1 MTKYRIGELF
11 AGAGG
16 MTLGAKLA
24 GFWHVWANDIDPD
37 ACQTLRT
44 NLPLPK
50 DGVACCPVQELDF
63 RGLAPI
69 DGLAF
74 GFPCNDFSVVG
85 ERNGTAGHFGALY
98 EWGVRAL
105 RHFQPSFFVAENVG
119 GLASTKKGGDLKMI
133 LAALSSAGYD
143 IVPHLYRFEEHGVP
157 QARHRIII
165 VGFREDLG
173 IWFRPPPPRPDRI
186 TCREALERPPIPPDA
201 PNNERTRQH
210 PRVVARLGYIKPGQN
225 AFTADIPES
234 LRLRMRS
241 GATISL
247 IYKRLHPGRPA
258 YTVTGSGG
266 GGTHMYH
273 WKEPRAL
280 TNRERARLQTF
291 PDWFVFQ
298 GGKESVRKQIGM
310 AVPPVGVQAIFDAVL
325 HQLHAAKVRPVADA
339 DREIA
344 PSDPRWKT
352 AWRDPSPWGDQ
363 LGPPEQSRAEPSV
376 HPHSGQASKFLSAER
391 RAVHGSS
398 GRRQG
403 AGHGGRPGLRQG
415 SPHPGEQ

>member
-1 MTKYRIGELF
+1 M
-11 AGAGG
+11 A
-16 MTLGAKLA
+16 LGAKLA
-24 GFWHVWANDIDPD
+24 GFRHAWANDIDAD
-37 ACQTLRT
+37 ACRT
-44 NLPLPK
+44 FRANL
-50 DGVACCPVQELDF
+50 DGHGEVVNCPVQDLDLD
-63 RGLAPI
+63 RLAPI

-85 ERNGTAGHFGALY
+85 ERNGTNGHFGALY
-98 EWGVRAL
+98 EWGVHAL
-105 RHFQPSFFVAENVG
+105 RHFRPSFFVAENVG
-119 GLASTKKGGDLKMI
+119 GLASTRKGGDLKLI
-133 LAALSSAGYD
+133 LAALRAANYN

-173 IWFRPPPPRPDRI
+173 IYFRPPFPRQQRV
-186 TCREALERPPIPPDA
+186 TCREALERPPIPSDA
-201 PNNERTRQH
+201 PNHELTKQH

-247 IYKRLHPGRPA
+247 IYKRLHPDRPA

-291 PDWFVFQ
+291 PDSFVFH

-310 AVPPVGVQAIFDAVL
+310 AVPPLGAREIFSALLD
-325 HQLHAAKVRPVADA
+325 QLQHRKVRPVKCLL
-339 DREIA
+339 R
-344 PSDPRWKT
+344 
-352 AWRDPSPWGDQ
+352 
-363 LGPPEQSRAEPSV
+363 
-376 HPHSGQASKFLSAER
+376 HS
-391 RAVHGSS
+391 H
-398 GRRQG
+398 
-403 AGHGGRPGLRQG
+403 
-415 SPHPGEQ
+415 

>member
-1 MTKYRIGELF
+1 MSGSLQNLTAALPFMGDVHLPGPRAMTDYRIGELF

-16 MTLGAKLA
+16 MALGAKLA
-24 GFWHVWANDIDPD
+24 GFDHVWANDIDPD
-37 ACQTLRT
+37 ACRT
-44 NLPLPK
+44 FQANL
-50 DGVACCPVQELDF
+50 GRHSEVINRPVQDLDLHC
-63 RGLAPI
+63 LAPI

-98 EWGVRAL
+98 EWGVHAL

-133 LAALSSAGYD
+133 LAALRKAGYN

-165 VGFREDLG
+165 VGFRRDLG
-173 IWFRPPPPRPDRI
+173 IWFRPPLPRPERI
-186 TCREALERPPIPPDA
+186 TCREALEAPPISPTA
-201 PNNERTRQH
+201 PNHERTKQH
-210 PRVVARLGYIKPGQN
+210 PRVVARLGFIKPGEN
-225 AFTADIPES
+225 AFTADIPEP

-247 IYKRLHPGRPA
+247 IYKRLHPERPA

-273 WKEPRAL
+273 WEEPRAL

-291 PDWFVFQ
+291 PDWFRFI

-310 AVPPVGVQAIFDAVL
+310 AVPPVGAREIFRAVL
-325 HQLHAAKVRPVADA
+325 EQLRHRGIRP
-339 DREIA
+339 E
-344 PSDPRWKT
+344 
-352 AWRDPSPWGDQ
+352 
-363 LGPPEQSRAEPSV
+363 
-376 HPHSGQASKFLSAER
+376 
-391 RAVHGSS
+391 
-398 GRRQG
+398 
-403 AGHGGRPGLRQG
+403 
-415 SPHPGEQ
+415 